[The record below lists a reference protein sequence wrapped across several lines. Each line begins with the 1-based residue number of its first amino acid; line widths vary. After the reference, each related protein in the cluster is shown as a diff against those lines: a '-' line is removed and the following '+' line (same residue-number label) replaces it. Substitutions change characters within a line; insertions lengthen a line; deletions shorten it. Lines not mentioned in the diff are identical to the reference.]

1 MTMQQI
7 ITRTQWFISRVN
19 PNFFYDFQKMYG
31 ERSTKDHENYVDRM
45 MNSEDNRLKGFTN
58 DKYVHEELESEL
70 SRFMEFQRKKQLI
83 DKANALRD
91 KTK

>member
-1 MTMQQI
+1 
-7 ITRTQWFISRVN
+7 
-19 PNFFYDFQKMYG
+19 MYG

-70 SRFMEFQRKKQLI
+70 AKFLEFQRKKQLI

-91 KTK
+91 RTKWWYMILINI